1 MTDKTSVMT
10 KESGIFEKEVF
21 LQKDNDNFN
30 DYKLLKTTVYSKL
43 WRVSRDGK
51 YFLIKTTKNN
61 SEYQQ
66 KMLRREYE
74 ISIGCDNP
82 NIVHVFTYERN
93 LPEGE
98 GIVME
103 YIEGRTLDEFLLEKP
118 SLKTKQR
125 IFGELLSAVNYL
137 HKRGIIHNDLK
148 PENILITRADNTL
161 KIIDFGLADNDAF
174 YVLKTLGCT
183 QRYASPEL
191 LSQDVRARLATS
203 KQKIDARSDIYSIGI
218 IMQDIFDGRYKRII
232 NKCIKENV
240 GSRYPDISSLQRKW
254 NDRNKVWKYL
264 AVIVIL
270 LVAAFPTYLYLSEE
284 NAEKKEIAIKEA
296 KIAEIKKDVRAF
308 FEDFINDLKSHTDAE
323 GYIELSEYS
332 ELMSGFVEEYTQFI
346 NDKVYTLTDDELKQ
360 RAFLEMTSN
369 YNTFYNEFVN
379 MVKVKYD

>member
-21 LQKDNDNFN
+21 LQKDNDNFH
-30 DYKLLKTTVYSKL
+30 DYKLLKTTAYSKL

-51 YFLIKTTKNN
+51 YFLIKTTKDN

-118 SLKTKQR
+118 LLKTKQR

-191 LSQDVRARLATS
+191 LSQDVRTRLATS

-240 GSRYPDISSLQRKW
+240 GSRYSDISSLQRKW
-254 NDRNKVWKYL
+254 NGRNKVWKYL

-284 NAEKKEIAIKEA
+284 YAEKKEIAIKEA
-296 KIAEIKKDVRAF
+296 QIAEIKSDIRAF
-308 FEDFINDLKSHTDAE
+308 FEDFINDLNSHTDAE
-323 GYIELSEYS
+323 GYIEYSEYVK
-332 ELMSGFVEEYTQFI
+332 LMTEFAEEYPQYM
-346 NDKVYTLTDDELKQ
+346 NDIVYSLTDDELKQ
-360 RAFLEMTSN
+360 RAILEMTLI
-369 YNTFYNEFVN
+369 YNEYVS
-379 MVKVKYD
+379 MIDEKVRFE

>member
-1 MTDKTSVMT
+1 MTGKTYIMT

-21 LQKDNDNFN
+21 LQKDNDNFY
-30 DYKLLKTTVYSKL
+30 DYKLLKTTAYSKL

-51 YFLIKTTKNN
+51 YFLIKTTKDN

-93 LPEGE
+93 LPEGD

-191 LSQDVRARLATS
+191 LSQDVRTRLATS

-240 GSRYPDISSLQRKW
+240 GSRYSDISSLQRKW
-254 NDRNKVWKYL
+254 NDRNKVWKNL
-264 AVIVIL
+264 AFIVIL

-284 NAEKKEIAIKEA
+284 NAERKEIAVKEA
-296 KIAEIKKDVRAF
+296 KIAEIKSDIRAF
-308 FEDFINDLKSHTDAE
+308 FEDFINDLNSHTDAE
-323 GYIELSEYS
+323 GYIEYSEYVK
-332 ELMSGFVEEYTQFI
+332 LMTEFAEEYPQYM
-346 NDKVYTLTDDELKQ
+346 NDKVYSLTDDELKQ
-360 RAFLEMTSN
+360 RAILEMTLIN
-369 YNTFYNEFVN
+369 NEYFR
-379 MVKVKYD
+379 MIDEKVRFE

>member
-21 LQKDNDNFN
+21 LQKDNDNFH
-30 DYKLLKTTVYSKL
+30 DYKLLKTTAYSKL

-93 LPEGE
+93 LPEGD

-218 IMQDIFDGRYKRII
+218 IMHDIFDGRYKRII

-240 GSRYPDISSLQRKW
+240 GSRYSDISSLQRKW
-254 NDRNKVWKYL
+254 NDRNKVWKNL
-264 AVIVIL
+264 AFIVIL

-284 NAEKKEIAIKEA
+284 NAERKEIAVKEA
-296 KIAEIKKDVRAF
+296 KIAEIKSDIRAF
-308 FEDFINDLKSHTDAE
+308 FEDFINDLNSHTDAE
-323 GYIELSEYS
+323 GYIEYSEYVK
-332 ELMSGFVEEYTQFI
+332 LMTEFAEEYPQYM
-346 NDKVYTLTDDELKQ
+346 NDKVYSLTDDELKQ
-360 RAFLEMTSN
+360 RAILEMTLIN
-369 YNTFYNEFVN
+369 NEYFR
-379 MVKVKYD
+379 MIDEKVRFE

>member
-1 MTDKTSVMT
+1 MT

-21 LQKDNDNFN
+21 LQKDNDNFH
-30 DYKLLKTTVYSKL
+30 DYKLLKTTAYSKL

-51 YFLIKTTKNN
+51 YFLIKTTKDN

-103 YIEGRTLDEFLLEKP
+103 YIEGRTLDEFLLEKS

-148 PENILITRADNTL
+148 PENILITIADNTF

-191 LSQDVRARLATS
+191 LSQDVRTRLVTS

-254 NDRNKVWKYL
+254 NGRNKVWKYL
-264 AVIVIL
+264 SVIVIL
-270 LVAAFPTYLYLSEE
+270 LVAAFPTYLYLSED

-296 KIAEIKKDVRAF
+296 KIAEIKSDIRAF
-308 FEDFINDLKSHTDAE
+308 YEVYINELNSRTDTE
-323 GYIELSEYS
+323 GYIELSEYAK
-332 ELMSGFVEEYTQFI
+332 LMTEFAEEYTQYM

-360 RAFLEMTSN
+360 IAILEMTSN
-369 YNTFYNEFVN
+369 YNAFYNEFVN
-379 MVKVKYD
+379 MVKGIYD

>member
-1 MTDKTSVMT
+1 MTDKTYIMT
-10 KESGIFEKEVF
+10 KESGIFEKELF
-21 LQKDNDNFN
+21 LQKDNDNFH
-30 DYKLLKTTVYSKL
+30 DYKLLKTTAYSKL

-118 SLKTKQR
+118 LLKTKQR

-191 LSQDVRARLATS
+191 LSQDVRTRLATS

-240 GSRYPDISSLQRKW
+240 GSRYSDISSLQRKW
-254 NDRNKVWKYL
+254 NGRNKVWKYL

-284 NAEKKEIAIKEA
+284 YAEKKEIAIKEA
-296 KIAEIKKDVRAF
+296 QIAEIKSDIRAF
-308 FEDFINDLKSHTDAE
+308 FEDFINDLNSHTDAE
-323 GYIELSEYS
+323 GYIEYSEYVK
-332 ELMSGFVEEYTQFI
+332 LMTEFAEEYPQYM
-346 NDKVYTLTDDELKQ
+346 NDIVYSLTDDELKQ
-360 RAFLEMTSN
+360 RAILEMTLI
-369 YNTFYNEFVN
+369 YNEYVS
-379 MVKVKYD
+379 MIDEKVRFE

>member
-1 MTDKTSVMT
+1 MT

-21 LQKDNDNFN
+21 LPKDNDNFH
-30 DYKLLKTTVYSKL
+30 DYKLLKTTAYSKL

-51 YFLIKTTKNN
+51 FFLIKTTKDN

-191 LSQDVRARLATS
+191 LSQDVRTRLATS

-218 IMQDIFDGRYKRII
+218 IMRDIFDGRYKRII

-240 GSRYPDISSLQRKW
+240 GSRYSDISSLQRKW

-264 AVIVIL
+264 TVIVIL

-284 NAEKKEIAIKEA
+284 NAERKEIAVKEA
-296 KIAEIKKDVRAF
+296 KIAEIKSDIRAF
-308 FEDFINDLKSHTDAE
+308 FEDFINDLNSHTDAE
-323 GYIELSEYS
+323 GYIELSEFS
-332 ELMSGFVEEYTQFI
+332 ELMTEFAEEYTQYM
-346 NDKVYTLTDDELKQ
+346 NDKVYSLTDDELKQ
-360 RAFLEMTSN
+360 IAILEMTLI
-369 YNTFYNEFVN
+369 YNEYFR
-379 MVKVKYD
+379 MIDEKVRFE

>member
-1 MTDKTSVMT
+1 MT

-21 LQKDNDNFN
+21 LQKDNDNFH
-30 DYKLLKTTVYSKL
+30 DYKLLKTTAYSKL

-51 YFLIKTTKNN
+51 YFLIKTTKDN

-191 LSQDVRARLATS
+191 LSQDVRTRLATS

-240 GSRYPDISSLQRKW
+240 GSRYSDISSLQRKW
-254 NDRNKVWKYL
+254 NDRNKVWKNL

-296 KIAEIKKDVRAF
+296 KIAEIKSDIRAF
-308 FEDFINDLKSHTDAE
+308 FEDFINDLNSHTDAE
-323 GYIELSEYS
+323 GYVEFSEYLK
-332 ELMSGFVEEYTQFI
+332 LMSEFTEEYTQYQ
-346 NDKVYTLTDDELKQ
+346 NDRIYSLTDDELKQ
-360 RAFLEMTSN
+360 RAILEMTLI
-369 YNTFYNEFVN
+369 YNEYVS
-379 MVKVKYD
+379 MIDEKVRFE

>member
-1 MTDKTSVMT
+1 MTSKTNIMAE
-10 KESGIFEKEVF
+10 ESGIFDNEVF
-21 LQKDNDNFN
+21 LEENNNGFH
-30 DYKLLKTTVYSKL
+30 DYKLLKSTAYSKL

-51 YFLIKTTKNN
+51 YFLIKTTKDN
-61 SEYQQ
+61 SEYQR

-174 YVLKTLGCT
+174 YVWKTLGCT

-191 LSQDVRARLATS
+191 LSQDVRSRLATS
-203 KQKIDARSDIYSIGI
+203 KKTIDTRSDIYSIGI
-218 IMQDIFDGRYKRII
+218 IMREIFDGRYKRII
-232 NKCIKENV
+232 NRCIKENAD
-240 GSRYPDISSLQRKW
+240 SRYPDVSSLQRKW
-254 NDRNKVWKYL
+254 NDRNKIWKYL
-264 AVIVIL
+264 SVIVIL
-270 LVAAFPTYLYLSEE
+270 FIAAFPTYLYLSEE

-296 KIAEIKKDVRAF
+296 QIAEIKNDVRIF
-308 FEDFINDLKSHTDAE
+308 FEDFINDLNSHTDAE
-323 GYIELSEYS
+323 GYIEYSEYVK
-332 ELMSGFVEEYTQFI
+332 LMTEFTEEYTQYQ
-346 NDKVYTLTDDELKQ
+346 NDKIYTITDDELKQ
-360 RAFLEMTSN
+360 RAILEMTLK
-369 YNTFYNEFVN
+369 YNEFYN
-379 MVKVKYD
+379 MIKSLKSKD

>member
-1 MTDKTSVMT
+1 MTDKTYIMT

-21 LQKDNDNFN
+21 LQKDNDNFH
-30 DYKLLKTTVYSKL
+30 DYKLLKTTAYSKL

-51 YFLIKTTKNN
+51 YFLIKTTKDN

-191 LSQDVRARLATS
+191 LSQDVRTRLATS

-240 GSRYPDISSLQRKW
+240 GSRYSDISSLQRKW

-264 AVIVIL
+264 TVIVIL

-284 NAEKKEIAIKEA
+284 NAEKKEIAVKEA
-296 KIAEIKKDVRAF
+296 KIAEIKSDIRAF
-308 FEDFINDLKSHTDAE
+308 FEDFINDLNSHTDAE
-323 GYIELSEYS
+323 GYIEYSEYVK
-332 ELMSGFVEEYTQFI
+332 LMTEFTEEYTQYQ
-346 NDKVYTLTDDELKQ
+346 NDRIYSLTDDELKQ
-360 RAFLEMTSN
+360 RAILEMTLI
-369 YNTFYNEFVN
+369 YNEYVS
-379 MVKVKYD
+379 MIDEKVRFE

>member
-21 LQKDNDNFN
+21 LQKDNDNFH
-30 DYKLLKTTVYSKL
+30 DYKLLKTTAYSKL

-51 YFLIKTTKNN
+51 YFLIKTTKDN

-174 YVLKTLGCT
+174 YVLKTCT

-191 LSQDVRARLATS
+191 LSQDVRTQIATS

-218 IMQDIFDGRYKRII
+218 IMRDIFDGRYKRII

-240 GSRYPDISSLQRKW
+240 GSRYLDVSSLQRKW

-296 KIAEIKKDVRAF
+296 KIAEIKSDIRAF
-308 FEDFINDLKSHTDAE
+308 FEDFINDLNSHTDAE
-323 GYIELSEYS
+323 GYVEHSEY
-332 ELMSGFVEEYTQFI
+332 LKLLSGFVEEYTQYQ
-346 NDKVYTLTDDELKQ
+346 NDRIYSLTDYELKQ
-360 RAFLEMTSN
+360 RAILEMTLISN
-369 YNTFYNEFVN
+369 ECFSMIDE
-379 MVKVKYD
+379 KVRFE

>member
-1 MTDKTSVMT
+1 
-10 KESGIFEKEVF
+10 
-21 LQKDNDNFN
+21 
-30 DYKLLKTTVYSKL
+30 
-43 WRVSRDGK
+43 
-51 YFLIKTTKNN
+51 
-61 SEYQQ
+61 
-66 KMLRREYE
+66 MLRREYE

-191 LSQDVRARLATS
+191 LSQDVRTRLATS

-218 IMQDIFDGRYKRII
+218 IMRDIFDGRYKRII

-240 GSRYPDISSLQRKW
+240 GSRYSDISSLQRKW

-264 AVIVIL
+264 TVIVIL

-284 NAEKKEIAIKEA
+284 NAERKEIAVKEA
-296 KIAEIKKDVRAF
+296 KIAEIKSDIRAF
-308 FEDFINDLKSHTDAE
+308 FEDFINDLNSHTDAE
-323 GYIELSEYS
+323 GYIELSEFS
-332 ELMSGFVEEYTQFI
+332 ELMTEFAEEYTQYM
-346 NDKVYTLTDDELKQ
+346 NDKVYSLTDDELKQ
-360 RAFLEMTSN
+360 IAILEMTLI
-369 YNTFYNEFVN
+369 YNEYFR
-379 MVKVKYD
+379 MIDEKVRFE

>member
-1 MTDKTSVMT
+1 MT
-10 KESGIFEKEVF
+10 KESGIFEN
-21 LQKDNDNFN
+21 KDFELEKNYSYHDFN
-30 DYKLLKTTVYSKL
+30 LLKTTASSKL

-51 YFLIKTTKNN
+51 YFLIKTTKDN
-61 SEYQQ
+61 SEHQL

-218 IMQDIFDGRYKRII
+218 IMRDIFDGRYKRII

-240 GSRYPDISSLQRKW
+240 GSRYSDISSLQRKW

-284 NAEKKEIAIKEA
+284 NAERKEIAIKEA
-296 KIAEIKKDVRAF
+296 KIAEIKSDIRAF
-308 FEDFINDLKSHTDAE
+308 YEVYINELNSHTDTE
-323 GYIELSEYS
+323 GYIELSEYAK
-332 ELMSGFVEEYTQFI
+332 LMTEFTEEYTQYQ
-346 NDKVYTLTDDELKQ
+346 NDRIYSLTDDELKQ
-360 RAFLEMTSN
+360 RAILEMTLI
-369 YNTFYNEFVN
+369 YNEYVS
-379 MVKVKYD
+379 MIDEKVRFE

>member
-1 MTDKTSVMT
+1 MT

-21 LQKDNDNFN
+21 LQKDNDNFH

-51 YFLIKTTKNN
+51 YFLIKTTKDN

-93 LPEGE
+93 LPEGD

-191 LSQDVRARLATS
+191 LSQDVRTRLATS

-240 GSRYPDISSLQRKW
+240 GSRYSDISSLQRKW
-254 NDRNKVWKYL
+254 NDRNKVWKNL
-264 AVIVIL
+264 AFIVIL

-284 NAEKKEIAIKEA
+284 NAERKEIAVKEA
-296 KIAEIKKDVRAF
+296 KIAEIKSDIRAF
-308 FEDFINDLKSHTDAE
+308 FEDFINDLNSHTDAE
-323 GYIELSEYS
+323 GYIEYSEYVK
-332 ELMSGFVEEYTQFI
+332 LMTEFAEEYPQYM
-346 NDKVYTLTDDELKQ
+346 NDKVYSLTDDELKQ
-360 RAFLEMTSN
+360 RAILEMTLIN
-369 YNTFYNEFVN
+369 NEYFR
-379 MVKVKYD
+379 MIDEKVRFE

>member
-1 MTDKTSVMT
+1 MTDKTSVT
-10 KESGIFEKEVF
+10 AKESGIFEKEVF
-21 LQKDNDNFN
+21 LQKDNDNFH
-30 DYKLLKTTVYSKL
+30 DYKLLKTTAYSKL

-51 YFLIKTTKNN
+51 YFLIKTTKDN

-103 YIEGRTLDEFLLEKP
+103 YVEGRTLDEFLLEKP

-191 LSQDVRARLATS
+191 HSQDVRTRIATS
-203 KQKIDARSDIYSIGI
+203 KQKIDARSDIYFIGI

-240 GSRYPDISSLQRKW
+240 GSRYSDISSLQRKW

-264 AVIVIL
+264 TVIVIL
-270 LVAAFPTYLYLSEE
+270 LVAAFPTYLYLSED

-296 KIAEIKKDVRAF
+296 QIAEIKSDIRAF
-308 FEDFINDLKSHTDAE
+308 FEDFINDLNSHTDAE
-323 GYIELSEYS
+323 GYIEYSEYVK
-332 ELMSGFVEEYTQFI
+332 LMTEFAEEYPQYM
-346 NDKVYTLTDDELKQ
+346 NDKVYSLTDYELKQ
-360 RAFLEMTSN
+360 RAILET
-369 YNTFYNEFVN
+369 TLLYNEYFN
-379 MVKVKYD
+379 TIDEYKVKID

>member
-1 MTDKTSVMT
+1 M
-10 KESGIFEKEVF
+10 
-21 LQKDNDNFN
+21 
-30 DYKLLKTTVYSKL
+30 
-43 WRVSRDGK
+43 
-51 YFLIKTTKNN
+51 
-61 SEYQQ
+61 
-66 KMLRREYE
+66 
-74 ISIGCDNP
+74 
-82 NIVHVFTYERN
+82 
-93 LPEGE
+93 E

-183 QRYASPEL
+183 QRYASPEI
-191 LSQDVRARLATS
+191 LSQDVRTRIATS

-218 IMQDIFDGRYKRII
+218 IMRDIFDGRYKRII
-232 NKCIKENV
+232 SKCIKENV

-254 NDRNKVWKYL
+254 NDRNKVWKNL

-296 KIAEIKKDVRAF
+296 KIAEIKSDVRAF
-308 FEDFINDLKSHTDAE
+308 FEDLINDLNSHTDAE
-323 GYIELSEYS
+323 GYIEHSEYL
-332 ELMSGFVEEYTQFI
+332 ELMSGFVEEYTQYM
-346 NDKVYTLTDDELKQ
+346 NDRIYTLTDGDLKQ
-360 RAFLEMTSN
+360 RAILEMTSN
-369 YNTFYNEFVN
+369 YNALYNEFVN
-379 MVKVKYD
+379 MVKGIYD

>member
-1 MTDKTSVMT
+1 MTDKTYIMT

-21 LQKDNDNFN
+21 LQKDNDNFH
-30 DYKLLKTTVYSKL
+30 DYKLLKTTAYSKL

-51 YFLIKTTKNN
+51 YFLIKTTKDN

-148 PENILITRADNTL
+148 PENILITRVDNTL

-191 LSQDVRARLATS
+191 LSQDVRMRLATS

-264 AVIVIL
+264 TVIVIL

-284 NAEKKEIAIKEA
+284 NAERKEIAVKEA
-296 KIAEIKKDVRAF
+296 KIAEIKSDIRAF

-332 ELMSGFVEEYTQFI
+332 KLMTEFAEEYTQYM
-346 NDKVYTLTDDELKQ
+346 NDRIYTLTDDELKQ

-369 YNTFYNEFVN
+369 YNAFYNEFVN

>member
-21 LQKDNDNFN
+21 LQRDNDNFY

-191 LSQDVRARLATS
+191 LSQDVRTRFATS

-218 IMQDIFDGRYKRII
+218 MMREIFDGRYKRII

-240 GSRYPDISSLQRKW
+240 GSRYSDISSLQRKW

-296 KIAEIKKDVRAF
+296 KIAEIKSDIRAF
-308 FEDFINDLKSHTDAE
+308 YEVYINELNSHTDAE
-323 GYIELSEYS
+323 GYIEYS
-332 ELMSGFVEEYTQFI
+332 EFVKLMTEFAEEYTQYM
-346 NDKVYTLTDDELKQ
+346 NDKVYSLTDDELKQ
-360 RAFLEMTSN
+360 IAILEMTLI
-369 YNTFYNEFVN
+369 YNEYVS
-379 MVKVKYD
+379 MIDEKVRFE

>member
-21 LQKDNDNFN
+21 LQKDNDNFH
-30 DYKLLKTTVYSKL
+30 DYKLLKTTAYSKL

-51 YFLIKTTKNN
+51 YFLIKTTKDN

-191 LSQDVRARLATS
+191 LSQDVRTRLATS
-203 KQKIDARSDIYSIGI
+203 KHNIDARSDIYSIGI
-218 IMQDIFDGRYKRII
+218 IMRDIFDGRYKRII

-270 LVAAFPTYLYLSEE
+270 LVAAFPTYLYLSED

-296 KIAEIKKDVRAF
+296 KIAEIKSDVRAF
-308 FEDFINDLKSHTDAE
+308 FEDFINDLNSHTDAE
-323 GYIELSEYS
+323 GYIEYSEYVK
-332 ELMSGFVEEYTQFI
+332 LMSGFTEEYTQYQ
-346 NDKVYTLTDDELKQ
+346 NDRIYSLTDDELKQ
-360 RAFLEMTSN
+360 RAILEMTLI
-369 YNTFYNEFVN
+369 YNEYVS
-379 MVKVKYD
+379 MIDEKVRFE

>member
-1 MTDKTSVMT
+1 MTDKTSVMA

-21 LQKDNDNFN
+21 LQKDNDNFH
-30 DYKLLKTTVYSKL
+30 DYKLLKTTAYSKL

-51 YFLIKTTKNN
+51 YFLIKTTKDN

-191 LSQDVRARLATS
+191 LSQDVRTRLATS

-240 GSRYPDISSLQRKW
+240 GSRYSDISSLQRKW

-284 NAEKKEIAIKEA
+284 NAENKEIAIREA
-296 KIAEIKKDVRAF
+296 KIAEIKSDVRAF
-308 FEDFINDLKSHTDAE
+308 FEDFINDLNSHTDAE
-323 GYIELSEYS
+323 GYIELSEFS
-332 ELMSGFVEEYTQFI
+332 ELMTEFAEEYTQYM
-346 NDKVYTLTDDELKQ
+346 NDKVYSLTDDELKQ
-360 RAFLEMTSN
+360 IAILEMTLI
-369 YNTFYNEFVN
+369 YNEYFR
-379 MVKVKYD
+379 MIDEKVRFE

>member
-21 LQKDNDNFN
+21 LQKDNDSFH
-30 DYKLLKTTVYSKL
+30 DYKLLKTTAYSKL

-51 YFLIKTTKNN
+51 YFLIKTTKDN

-103 YIEGRTLDEFLLEKP
+103 YIEGRTLDEFLLERP

-148 PENILITRADNTL
+148 PENILITRVDNTL

-191 LSQDVRARLATS
+191 LSQDVRTRIATS

-218 IMQDIFDGRYKRII
+218 IMREVFDGRYKRII

-240 GSRYPDISSLQRKW
+240 GSRYSDISSLQRKW
-254 NDRNKVWKYL
+254 NGRNKVWKYL

-284 NAEKKEIAIKEA
+284 YAEKKEIAIKEA
-296 KIAEIKKDVRAF
+296 QIAEIKSDIRAF
-308 FEDFINDLKSHTDAE
+308 FEDFINDLNSHTDAE
-323 GYIELSEYS
+323 GYIELSEFS
-332 ELMSGFVEEYTQFI
+332 ELMTEFAEEYTQYM
-346 NDKVYTLTDDELKQ
+346 NDKVYSLTDDELKQ
-360 RAFLEMTSN
+360 IAILEMTLI
-369 YNTFYNEFVN
+369 YNEYFR
-379 MVKVKYD
+379 MIDEKVRFE

>member
-1 MTDKTSVMT
+1 MA
-10 KESGIFEKEVF
+10 KESGIFEKEIF
-21 LQKDNDNFN
+21 LQKDNDNFH
-30 DYKLLKTTVYSKL
+30 DYKLLKTTAYSKL

-51 YFLIKTTKNN
+51 YFLIKTTKDN

-118 SLKTKQR
+118 SLKSKQR

-148 PENILITRADNTL
+148 PENILITRVDNTL

-191 LSQDVRARLATS
+191 LSQDVRTRIATS

-218 IMQDIFDGRYKRII
+218 IMREIFDGRYKRII

-240 GSRYPDISSLQRKW
+240 GSRYSDISSLQRKW

-284 NAEKKEIAIKEA
+284 NAEKKEIAVKEA
-296 KIAEIKKDVRAF
+296 QITEIKSDVRAF
-308 FEDFINDLKSHTDAE
+308 FEVYINELNSHTDTE
-323 GYIELSEYS
+323 GYIELSEYAK
-332 ELMSGFVEEYTQFI
+332 LMTEFAEEYTQYM
-346 NDKVYTLTDDELKQ
+346 NDKVYSLTDYELKQ
-360 RAFLEMTSN
+360 RAILEMTLI
-369 YNTFYNEFVN
+369 YNEFFN
-379 MVKVKYD
+379 MIDEKVRFE

>member
-1 MTDKTSVMT
+1 LTDKTYIMT

-21 LQKDNDNFN
+21 LQKDNDNFH

-51 YFLIKTTKNN
+51 YFLIKTTKDN
-61 SEYQQ
+61 SEYQK

-93 LPEGE
+93 LSEGD

-191 LSQDVRARLATS
+191 LSQDVRTRIATS

-232 NKCIKENV
+232 NKCK
-240 GSRYPDISSLQRKW
+240 RKCRQSLSGCKF
-254 NDRNKVWKYL
+254 L
-264 AVIVIL
+264 A
-270 LVAAFPTYLYLSEE
+270 
-284 NAEKKEIAIKEA
+284 KKME
-296 KIAEIKKDVRAF
+296 R
-308 FEDFINDLKSHTDAE
+308 
-323 GYIELSEYS
+323 
-332 ELMSGFVEEYTQFI
+332 
-346 NDKVYTLTDDELKQ
+346 
-360 RAFLEMTSN
+360 
-369 YNTFYNEFVN
+369 
-379 MVKVKYD
+379 

>member
-1 MTDKTSVMT
+1 MTDKTSVMA

-21 LQKDNDNFN
+21 LQKDNDNFH
-30 DYKLLKTTVYSKL
+30 DYKLLKTTAYSKL

-51 YFLIKTTKNN
+51 YFLIKTTKDN

-148 PENILITRADNTL
+148 PENILITRLDNTL

-191 LSQDVRARLATS
+191 LSQDVRTRLATS

-240 GSRYPDISSLQRKW
+240 GSRYSDISSLQRKW

-284 NAEKKEIAIKEA
+284 NAERKEIAIKEA
-296 KIAEIKKDVRAF
+296 KIAEIKSDVRAF
-308 FEDFINDLKSHTDAE
+308 FEDFINDLNSHTDAE
-323 GYIELSEYS
+323 GYIELSEFS
-332 ELMSGFVEEYTQFI
+332 ELMTEFAKEYTQYM
-346 NDKVYTLTDDELKQ
+346 NDKVYSLTDDELKQ
-360 RAFLEMTSN
+360 IAILEMTSN
-369 YNTFYNEFVN
+369 YNTLYNEFVN
-379 MVKVKYD
+379 MVKGIYD

>member
-1 MTDKTSVMT
+1 MT

-21 LQKDNDNFN
+21 LQKDNDNFH
-30 DYKLLKTTVYSKL
+30 DYKLLKTTAYSKL

-51 YFLIKTTKNN
+51 YFLIKTTKDN

-125 IFGELLSAVNYL
+125 IFGELLSAVIYL

-148 PENILITRADNTL
+148 PENIIITRSDNTL
-161 KIIDFGLADNDAF
+161 KLIDFGLADNDAF
-174 YVLKTLGCT
+174 YVWKNLGCT
-183 QRYASPEL
+183 RRYASPEL
-191 LSQDVRARLATS
+191 LSQDVRTQIATS

-218 IMQDIFDGRYKRII
+218 IMRDIFDRRYKRII

-240 GSRYPDISSLQRKW
+240 GSRYQDVSSLQRKW
-254 NDRNKVWKYL
+254 NGRNKVWKYL
-264 AVIVIL
+264 TVIVIL

-296 KIAEIKKDVRAF
+296 QIAEIKSDIRAF
-308 FEDFINDLKSHTDAE
+308 FEDFINDLNSHTDAE
-323 GYIELSEYS
+323 GYIEYSEYVK
-332 ELMSGFVEEYTQFI
+332 LMTEFAEEYTKYL
-346 NDKVYTLTDDELKQ
+346 NDSIYSLTDDELKQ
-360 RAFLEMTSN
+360 RAILET
-369 YNTFYNEFVN
+369 TLLYNEYFN
-379 MVKVKYD
+379 TIDDYYKVKID

>member
-1 MTDKTSVMT
+1 MTDKTSVMA

-21 LQKDNDNFN
+21 LQKDNDNFH
-30 DYKLLKTTVYSKL
+30 DYKLLKTTAYSKL

-51 YFLIKTTKNN
+51 YFLIKTTKDN

-191 LSQDVRARLATS
+191 LSQDIRTRIATS

-218 IMQDIFDGRYKRII
+218 IMRDIFDRRYKRII

-240 GSRYPDISSLQRKW
+240 GSRYSDISSLQRK
-254 NDRNKVWKYL
+254 
-264 AVIVIL
+264 
-270 LVAAFPTYLYLSEE
+270 
-284 NAEKKEIAIKEA
+284 
-296 KIAEIKKDVRAF
+296 
-308 FEDFINDLKSHTDAE
+308 
-323 GYIELSEYS
+323 
-332 ELMSGFVEEYTQFI
+332 
-346 NDKVYTLTDDELKQ
+346 
-360 RAFLEMTSN
+360 
-369 YNTFYNEFVN
+369 
-379 MVKVKYD
+379 

>member
-1 MTDKTSVMT
+1 MT

-21 LQKDNDNFN
+21 LQKDNDSFH
-30 DYKLLKTTVYSKL
+30 DYKLLKTTAYSKL

-51 YFLIKTTKNN
+51 YFLIKTTKDN

-118 SLKTKQR
+118 LLKTKQR

-191 LSQDVRARLATS
+191 LSQDVRTRLATS

-240 GSRYPDISSLQRKW
+240 GSRYSDISSLQRKW
-254 NDRNKVWKYL
+254 NGRNKVWKYL

-284 NAEKKEIAIKEA
+284 YAEKKEIAIKEA
-296 KIAEIKKDVRAF
+296 QIAEIKSDIRAF
-308 FEDFINDLKSHTDAE
+308 FEDFINDLNSHTDAE
-323 GYIELSEYS
+323 GYIEYSEYVK
-332 ELMSGFVEEYTQFI
+332 LMTEFAEEYPQYM
-346 NDKVYTLTDDELKQ
+346 NDIVYSLTDDELKQ
-360 RAFLEMTSN
+360 RAILEMTLI
-369 YNTFYNEFVN
+369 YNEYVS
-379 MVKVKYD
+379 MIDEKVRFE

>member
-1 MTDKTSVMT
+1 MA
-10 KESGIFEKEVF
+10 KESGIFEKEIF
-21 LQKDNDNFN
+21 LQKDNDNFH
-30 DYKLLKTTVYSKL
+30 DYKLLKTTAYSKL

-51 YFLIKTTKNN
+51 YFLIKTTKDN

-118 SLKTKQR
+118 SLKSKQR

-148 PENILITRADNTL
+148 PENILITRVDNTL

-191 LSQDVRARLATS
+191 LSQDVRTRIATS

-218 IMQDIFDGRYKRII
+218 IMREIFDGRYKRII

-240 GSRYPDISSLQRKW
+240 GSRYSDISSLQRKW

-284 NAEKKEIAIKEA
+284 NAEKKEISVKEA
-296 KIAEIKKDVRAF
+296 QITEIKSDVRAF
-308 FEDFINDLKSHTDAE
+308 FEVYINELNSHTDTE
-323 GYIELSEYS
+323 GYIELSEYAK
-332 ELMSGFVEEYTQFI
+332 LMTEFAEEYTQYM
-346 NDKVYTLTDDELKQ
+346 NDKVYSLTDYELKQ
-360 RAFLEMTSN
+360 RAILEMTLI
-369 YNTFYNEFVN
+369 YNEFFN
-379 MVKVKYD
+379 MIDEKVRFE

>member
-1 MTDKTSVMT
+1 MT

-21 LQKDNDNFN
+21 LQKDNDNFH
-30 DYKLLKTTVYSKL
+30 DYKLLKTTAYSKL

-51 YFLIKTTKNN
+51 YFLIKMTKNN

-148 PENILITRADNTL
+148 PENILITRVDNTL

-191 LSQDVRARLATS
+191 LSQDVRTRIATS

-240 GSRYPDISSLQRKW
+240 GCRYPDISSL
-254 NDRNKVWKYL
+254 
-264 AVIVIL
+264 
-270 LVAAFPTYLYLSEE
+270 
-284 NAEKKEIAIKEA
+284 
-296 KIAEIKKDVRAF
+296 
-308 FEDFINDLKSHTDAE
+308 
-323 GYIELSEYS
+323 
-332 ELMSGFVEEYTQFI
+332 
-346 NDKVYTLTDDELKQ
+346 
-360 RAFLEMTSN
+360 
-369 YNTFYNEFVN
+369 
-379 MVKVKYD
+379 

>member
-1 MTDKTSVMT
+1 MT

-21 LQKDNDNFN
+21 LQKDNDNFH
-30 DYKLLKTTVYSKL
+30 DYKLLETTVYSKL

-51 YFLIKTTKNN
+51 YFLIKTTKDN

-191 LSQDVRARLATS
+191 LSQDVRTRLATS

-218 IMQDIFDGRYKRII
+218 IMRDIFDGRYKRII

-240 GSRYPDISSLQRKW
+240 GSRYSDISSLQRKW

-264 AVIVIL
+264 TVIVIL

-284 NAEKKEIAIKEA
+284 NAEKKEIAIREA
-296 KIAEIKKDVRAF
+296 KIAEIKSDVRAF
-308 FEDFINDLKSHTDAE
+308 FEDFINDLNSHTDAE
-323 GYIELSEYS
+323 GYIELSEFS
-332 ELMSGFVEEYTQFI
+332 ELMTEFAEEYTQYM
-346 NDKVYTLTDDELKQ
+346 NDKVYSLTDDELKQ
-360 RAFLEMTSN
+360 IAILEMTLI
-369 YNTFYNEFVN
+369 YNEYFR
-379 MVKVKYD
+379 MIDEKVRFE

>member
-21 LQKDNDNFN
+21 LQKDNDNFH
-30 DYKLLKTTVYSKL
+30 DYKLLKTTAYSKL

-51 YFLIKTTKNN
+51 YFLIKTTKDN

-191 LSQDVRARLATS
+191 LSHDVRARIATS

-232 NKCIKENV
+232 NKCIKDNV
-240 GSRYPDISSLQRKW
+240 GRRYSDISSLQRKW

-264 AVIVIL
+264 TVIVIL

-296 KIAEIKKDVRAF
+296 QIAEIKSDIRAF
-308 FEDFINDLKSHTDAE
+308 FEDFINDLNSHTDAE
-323 GYIELSEYS
+323 GYIEYSEYVK
-332 ELMSGFVEEYTQFI
+332 LMSGFVDEYTQYQ
-346 NDKVYTLTDDELKQ
+346 NDRIYSLTDDELKQ
-360 RAFLEMTSN
+360 RAILEMTLI
-369 YNTFYNEFVN
+369 YNEYVS
-379 MVKVKYD
+379 MIDEKVRFE